1 MMRCFER
8 WLHHIG
14 MTETEKQECRRR
26 AAQGFEQ
33 PAEIFL
39 LGASRKLQCQMLRA
53 LGTRPARRQSS
64 CRLGNWRIWLCSP
77 DEHENP
83 HNGFLEPGQK
93 SAGKGCVILL
103 ACAGR
108 GGRLRAREAWNRGCD
123 GTAGRLQNVP
133 VLAVQIEFCTRLE
146 NRQLGRQ
153 ENREA
158 LLQQTAEDFL
168 GRQVPTFTVSAGRRG
183 AAAESACGISW
194 PNCCVNEKG
203 ADVCSVK
210 SSIRAFSFSISW
222 SIIWTTMCPCRSVA
236 CKKRGLQGM
245 ISSSTSSTRRA
256 TA

>member
-8 WLHHIG
+8 WLHHTG

-39 LGASRKLQCQMLRA
+39 MGASRKLQCQMLRA

-64 CRLGNWRIWLCSP
+64 CRLGNWRIWLCSS

-93 SAGKGCVILL
+93 SAGKGCAILL

-183 AAAESACGISW
+183 R
-194 PNCCVNEKG
+194 CCRERLWYQLAKLL
-203 ADVCSVK
+203 CE
-210 SSIRAFSFSISW
+210 
-222 SIIWTTMCPCRSVA
+222 
-236 CKKRGLQGM
+236 
-245 ISSSTSSTRRA
+245 
-256 TA
+256 